1 MLFWIFTKMCEYF
14 LILIWS
20 SHLWDG
26 NKTTHNFFFQCPS
39 PPIYFRCGIRHNTS
53 EASNLSV
60 DHIRLLNQSG
70 LCVMHPFGREEET
83 SRRELFGFFTRCL
96 TRGEWELAAACV
108 GQLGDASEDD
118 PHGPHD
124 IVKAIVTH
132 PYQLRW
138 VFLTGINCR
147 KAQRHEPMPRTIM

>member
-60 DHIRLLNQSG
+60 DSHQTAESKRTVCHASVWAWRRDLQTRALRLLHAVSDARWVG
-70 LCVMHPFGREEET
+70 ARGSLRG
-83 SRRELFGFFTRCL
+83 SARRCERRWSPWPT
-96 TRGEWELAAACV
+96 
-108 GQLGDASEDD
+108 
-118 PHGPHD
+118 H

-138 VFLTGINCR
+138 VTLTGINCR
-147 KAQRHEPMPRTIM
+147 KAHINDMNQCREQ